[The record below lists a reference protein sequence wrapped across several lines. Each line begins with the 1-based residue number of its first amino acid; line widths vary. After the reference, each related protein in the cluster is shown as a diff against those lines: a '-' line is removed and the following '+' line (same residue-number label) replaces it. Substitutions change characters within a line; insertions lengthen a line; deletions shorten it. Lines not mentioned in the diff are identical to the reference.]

1 MIGLKEQQIVFNMG
15 KVRDVSLDAKL
26 YYEFS
31 FSPIVLSSKKRVM
44 VVWDSIYMFLKL
56 IMVPCFCFISD
67 MFLCADSL
75 LIALFPLETGKC
87 GVDLHQGWFEG
98 SEGSGWQV

>member
-44 VVWDSIYMFLKL
+44 VV
-56 IMVPCFCFISD
+56 
-67 MFLCADSL
+67 
-75 LIALFPLETGKC
+75 
-87 GVDLHQGWFEG
+87 
-98 SEGSGWQV
+98 

>member
-1 MIGLKEQQIVFNMG
+1 MENEEIKWILVIGFVSSFGSAENGFKKFTLLNMIGLKEQQIVFNMG

-44 VVWDSIYMFLKL
+44 VV
-56 IMVPCFCFISD
+56 
-67 MFLCADSL
+67 
-75 LIALFPLETGKC
+75 
-87 GVDLHQGWFEG
+87 
-98 SEGSGWQV
+98 